1 MFTDTHC
8 HLAAEP
14 LASRLPEIMFA
25 AQQAGVSGVIVPATQ
40 PSDWQSVLDLQGQAW
55 VRAVAVGVHPW
66 FAGCDDDFVDLLA
79 DVLRHHVDA
88 WVGEIGLDALV
99 DVPFERQQ
107 WVLAQQLELA
117 HFFQRPVIV
126 HNVRSTAAL
135 VAVLKRY
142 DLPRGGIVHAFSGS
156 MEEAKILIKLGF
168 KIGIGSLLLNP
179 KAKKVQRLAA
189 ELPLS
194 ALVLETDSPYMLPN
208 AVNTPANVVKIAEM
222 VAESRGLSLEALSVL
237 LEENLVTLG
246 V

>member
-1 MFTDTHC
+1 M
-8 HLAAEP
+8 
-14 LASRLPEIMFA
+14 
-25 AQQAGVSGVIVPATQ
+25 
-40 PSDWQSVLDLQGQAW
+40 
-55 VRAVAVGVHPW
+55 
-66 FAGCDDDFVDLLA
+66 
-79 DVLRHHVDA
+79 
-88 WVGEIGLDALV
+88 
-99 DVPFERQQ
+99 
-107 WVLAQQLELA
+107 AQQLELA